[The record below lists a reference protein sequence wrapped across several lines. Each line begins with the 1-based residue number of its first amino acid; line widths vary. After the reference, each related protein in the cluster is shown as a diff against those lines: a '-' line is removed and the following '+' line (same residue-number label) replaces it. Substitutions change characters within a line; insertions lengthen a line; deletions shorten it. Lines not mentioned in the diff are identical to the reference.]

1 MKHRIYKIF
10 SIISTSLLVNIFL
23 FVLLSNLIHKS
34 QGKSDLAPII
44 PINLVQIRHQK
55 PPPPEEEK
63 LPKKET
69 PPKVIPTVRLQHNVS
84 KRQDF
89 GMEISLP
96 SFEINPKLT
105 LGMPVAPPPPG
116 PTRFYDQAQV
126 DQMPIPIF
134 RKKPIYP
141 YRAKQ
146 LNITGKVKVKF
157 LVDENGKVSHIKILK
172 SVPPGIFDK
181 SVLTA
186 LPSWRFSPGKIK
198 GKPVPTWVITTIKF
212 EIS

>member
-10 SIISTSLLVNIFL
+10 LIISISLLVNVFL
-23 FVLLSNLIHKS
+23 FVLLPNLIHKT

-63 LPKKET
+63 LPEKE

-89 GMEISLP
+89 EMEISLP

-116 PTRFYDQAQV
+116 PTCFYDQAQV

-134 RKKPIYP
+134 RTKPIYP

-157 LVDENGKVSHIKILK
+157 LVDENGQVSHIKILK